1 MQTQNNIQV
10 AALSGGQNTPSTRFR
25 VRQYIEPLRQRGIDV
40 IEHIPYWGESCGLPS
55 PFKMISRIPGL
66 IRSRSADLVWISRDL
81 VQGYPAFERLVR
93 RPRIL
98 DADDAIWMSR
108 PFGKYGQPW
117 VARSMDAVIAGNDY
131 IADYYSRY
139 CRKVYILPTAI
150 DTRRYTPR
158 PPETDKP
165 DRFVIGWTGMR
176 TTYKYLEMIEPVLKR
191 FLDEHQDA
199 HLLLISN
206 EPWKPALI
214 PMDRVRF
221 CPWTPQDETRLLHE
235 MTVGLMPL
243 PDDPWTRGK
252 CSFKMLQY
260 MASALP
266 VIVSPVG
273 MNQQVL
279 EKGQVGLSARTQD
292 QWLDA
297 LEALYKDRRLG
308 QTMGQ
313 TGRQVIE
320 QHYSVTIVADKL
332 ADIFAAHA
340 R

>member
-1 MQTQNNIQV
+1 MQTPNNIRV

-25 VRQYIEPLRQRGIDV
+25 IRQYIEPLQERGIEV
-40 IEHIPYWGESCGLPS
+40 TEHIPCWGESCGLPS

-66 IRSRSADLVWISRDL
+66 IRSRRADLVWISRDL
-81 VQGYPAFERLVR
+81 VQGYPTFERMTK

-117 VARSMDAVIAGNDY
+117 AARGMDAVIAGNDY
-131 IADYYSRY
+131 IAEYYSRY
-139 CRKVYILPTAI
+139 CRTVYILPTAI

-158 PPETDKP
+158 PPEADP
-165 DRFVIGWTGMR
+165 PERFVIGWTGMR
-176 TTYKYLEMIEPVLKR
+176 TTYKYLERIEPAVKR
-191 FLDEHQDA
+191 FLDEHHDA
-199 HLLLISN
+199 QLLLISN

-214 PMDRVRF
+214 PMDRIRF

-260 MASALP
+260 MAAALP

-279 EKGQVGLSARTQD
+279 EKGYIGLSAQTED

-297 LEALYKDRRLG
+297 LEALYRDRSLCG
-308 QTMGQ
+308 TMGK
-313 TGRQVIE
+313 TGRQVVE
-320 QHYSVTIVADKL
+320 QHYSVAIIADKL
-332 ADIFAAHA
+332 ADIFRAHA